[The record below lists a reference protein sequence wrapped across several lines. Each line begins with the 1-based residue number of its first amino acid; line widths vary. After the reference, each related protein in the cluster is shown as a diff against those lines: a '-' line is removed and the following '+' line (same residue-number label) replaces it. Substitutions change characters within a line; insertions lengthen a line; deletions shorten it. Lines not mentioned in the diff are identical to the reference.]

1 MTKSPIIILGPPRSG
16 TTLIARILGSSDEVF
31 LITEIKPHL
40 KPRGCPEDRSAVSDH
55 ELWQDNLTFNGGKAC
70 GQRPICARPIL
81 EPGRLESLRARYL
94 AMAGR
99 KRLVIKN
106 PLGLTRVDMLKTMF
120 ADATFVFSLR
130 SPWPTIQSATIKG
143 NNSFI
148 VPSDFVKSL
157 PDDLMLRA
165 AATWAESIDVL
176 ERERDNNWIVVRHEE
191 LVAKPHSIIAQ
202 LCSRQGLTKLPLGYA
217 ASLPEI
223 RVRDY
228 TFIKHKLMQCSYRA
242 EITSLLRDRASA
254 FGYDANI
261 AALPGNCC
269 RYFAGAL
276 LKRLRPRKP
285 ARSWK
290 AEPILA
296 QA

>member
-1 MTKSPIIILGPPRSG
+1 LTKSPIIVLGPPRSG
-16 TTLIARILGSSDEVF
+16 TTLIARIIGSSDEVF

-55 ELWQDNLTFNGGKAC
+55 ELWQDHFPPNGGSAC
-70 GQRPICARPIL
+70 GQRPICARPIV

-94 AMAGR
+94 EMAGR

-120 ADATFVFSLR
+120 PDATFVFSLR
-130 SPWPTIQSATIKG
+130 SPWPTIQSAIIKG

-176 ERERDNNWIVVRHEE
+176 ERARDNNWIVLRHEE

-202 LCSRQGLTKLPLGYA
+202 LCERQGLTKLPLGYA
-217 ASLPEI
+217 ARLPEI
-223 RVRDY
+223 RMRDY
-228 TFIKHKLMQCSYRA
+228 TFIKYKLMRSSYRA

-254 FGYDANI
+254 FGYDANL
-261 AALPGNCC
+261 AALPSSAF
-269 RYFAGAL
+269 RFVAGKL